1 MKNSLARR
9 GSTKVSKPKIIIY
22 CEGRNT
28 EPSYL
33 ERLKKNCNVTPVP
46 VKGAGIGSCIS
57 FVNDV
62 EKKWNNLSAKEKGKY
77 SQKWMMFDYDG
88 HKDFA
93 EAIRLAV
100 SKGFRV
106 AFSNMCIEYWFL
118 LHFEDNSGIP
128 IPMVNGS
135 HSQAQIDKIN
145 CYIKLYNQKIQK
157 NKLKIKTI
165 PLYDSNTKTI
175 EDVFFDFLL
184 AVDDV
189 YKKRRIVLA
198 FERAKGIHETKKK
211 KGDEFSES
219 VTTIYE
225 LLIELGV
232 IKSKELFQG
241 HDVHTTKKNNKTT
254 KYYNEE
260 DQQIEIED
268 FSKIEIEY
276 QYNE

>member
-1 MKNSLARR
+1 MKNSLTRR
-9 GSTKVSKPKIIIY
+9 GSTKASKPKIIIY
-22 CEGRNT
+22 CEGKNT

-33 ERLKKNCNVTPVP
+33 ERLKKNCDVTPVP

-62 EKKWNNLSAKEKGKY
+62 EKKWNNLPAKEKGKY
-77 SQKWMMFDYDG
+77 SHKWMMFDYDG

-93 EAIRLAV
+93 DAIKLAR
-100 SKGFRV
+100 SKGFGV
-106 AFSNMCIEYWFL
+106 AFSSMCIEYWFL
-118 LHFEDNSGIP
+118 LHFEDNRGNS

-145 CYIKLYNQKIQK
+145 HYINLYNQNILK
-157 NKLKIKTI
+157 NKLKIKPI
-165 PLYDSNTKTI
+165 PSYDPNSKTI

-198 FERAKGIHETKKK
+198 FERAKCIHERKKIN
-211 KGDEFSES
+211 GDEFSES

-232 IKSKELFQG
+232 FKSKELFQG

-254 KYYNEE
+254 KYYNKE